1 MPSAQPCCGEAQGP
15 ALQEGVLLLE
25 LVWPCLSSHPRS
37 DLCACCNGGLGLDR
51 VAAGLGG
58 EGLRAAQT
66 TVIWM
71 AAHPSLAGAVSA
83 DPGQEGHLPV
93 LRQSDTPLLAYASG
107 TPACPQ
113 SCAWALN

>member
-15 ALQEGVLLLE
+15 ALAGG
-25 LVWPCLSSHPRS
+25 PCSWSLCGLALAAIPGQT
-37 DLCACCNGGLGLDR
+37 CACCNG
-51 VAAGLGG
+51 VWAWTEWQQAGG

-93 LRQSDTPLLAYASG
+93 LRQV
-107 TPACPQ
+107 
-113 SCAWALN
+113 